1 MKKVNVSEAN
11 VIVGG
16 TCKTCT
22 VQYEYVQAN
31 KTCNAVSTCVDK
43 NGKIVSTDSK
53 LVDVSSC
60 SLGQ

>member
-11 VIVGG
+11 TIVGG

-22 VQYEYVQAN
+22 VQYVLTD

-53 LVDVSSC
+53 LVDVTSC